1 MGSELWTSTER
12 YLEGLFVPEVP
23 PLAETLAASRAA
35 GLPAIQVTALQGRY
49 LELLARAVG
58 ARRILEIGTLGGY
71 STQWLARA
79 LPPSGWLLSLE
90 LEPLHAE
97 VARINLSRAGL
108 SGRVEV
114 RVGPALRS
122 LEELE
127 TQRVEPFDLAFLD
140 ADKPNGAEYFEHA
153 LRRVRPGGLIVVD
166 NVVRDGRVRD
176 PGDADPAVRGTR
188 RLLERMG
195 REPGVVATVV
205 PTVGSKGYDGMAIAI
220 VLAR

>member
-1 MGSELWTSTER
+1 MGPELWSSTEG

-23 PLAETLAASRAA
+23 SLSGTLAASRAA
-35 GLPAIQVTALQGRY
+35 GLPAIPVTALQGQY

-79 LPPSGWLLSLE
+79 LPPNGWLLSLE
-90 LEPLHAE
+90 LEPRHAE
-97 VARINLSRAGL
+97 VARDNLSRAGL

-122 LEELE
+122 LAELE
-127 TQRVEPFDLAFLD
+127 AEGAEPFDLAFLD
-140 ADKPNGAEYFEHA
+140 ADKGNGAEYFEHA

-166 NVVRDGRVRD
+166 NVVREGRVRD
-176 PGDADPAVRGTR
+176 PGDQDPAVLGTR

-195 REPGVVATVV
+195 REPRVLATVV
-205 PTVGSKGYDGMAIAI
+205 PTAGSKGYDGMAIAL
-220 VLAR
+220 VRPR